1 MVRSDEGVVL
11 EAIARRLAVGGAA
24 PSAQGIAGAIGA
36 LVTDGGLGPGDRLP
50 TVRALAGHLGV
61 SPTTVSEAWRI
72 LARHG
77 AIATDRRRGT
87 TIRSTRV
94 GAAGRYWQVPVEP
107 GTLALDLSTGT
118 PDPALLPPLGPVLAS
133 LHAEVMV
140 TSYNDR
146 PVLPDLEEV
155 LRARWPCVPE
165 ALTVVDGAQDALD
178 RIVTAHVRLGDTV
191 VVEDPGFPP
200 LLDMLELAG
209 ARVVGVAVDRH
220 GIEVDALADAL
231 ATEPSAVFVQPRAH
245 NPTGASFDAD
255 RAAAIA
261 ALLEPTD
268 ALIVEDDHSGE
279 VSGVDLHSIAGH
291 LPDRVLHVRSFSKTH
306 GPDLRV
312 AAIGG
317 PAAALDPIV
326 TAAVWGRPGPAASP
340 SASCWRCSP
349 TPPSRRRSRRRRP
362 PMQTGA
368 RCSPQ
373 GWPVGRRPRP
383 GHGTEPVAR
392 RRRRTTR
399 GRGAGRERHR
409 RGAGCAV
416 PRRRA
421 TENIRISLGAAG
433 DDLDR
438 VAAAVAS
445 AAAAGPQPLERRDHH
460 SSAVVADTVRSAKLV
475 RRRDTPG
482 RTEMCWRWMRS

>member
-1 MVRSDEGVVL
+1 MIRPDDVVVP
-11 EAIARRLAVGGAA
+11 EAIARRLADGESTPTPQA
-24 PSAQGIAGAIGA
+24 IAGAIGA

-77 AIATDRRRGT
+77 AITTDRRRGT

-155 LRARWPCVPE
+155 LRARWPCAAE

-178 RIVTAHVRLGDTV
+178 RIVTAHIRLGDTV

-209 ARVVGVAVDRH
+209 ARIVGVPVDHH
-220 GIEVDALADAL
+220 GMDTAALADAL
-231 ATEPSAVFVQPRAH
+231 REEPSAVFVQPRAH
-245 NPTGASFDAD
+245 NPTGASFDAE
-255 RAAAIA
+255 RARTVAT
-261 ALLEPTD
+261 LLEPTN
-268 ALIVEDDHSGE
+268 ALIIEDDHSGE
-279 VSGVDLHSIAGH
+279 VSGADLHSIATH

-317 PAAALDPIV
+317 PAAVLDPIV
-326 TAAVWGRPGPAASP
+326 
-340 SASCWRCSP
+340 
-349 TPPSRRRSRRRRP
+349 SRRRLGPSWTSRLTQRILLAMLTDASIEASIATAAQIYTQRRNALAAGLASAGIAP
-362 PMQTGA
+362 AP
-368 RCSPQ
+368 
-373 GWPVGRRPRP
+373 
-383 GHGTEPVAR
+383 
-392 RRRRTTR
+392 
-399 GRGAGRERHR
+399 GAGLNLWLDVADEQRAVVALAANGIGVAP
-409 RGAGCAV
+409 GAPFRVAG
-416 PRRRA
+416 A
-421 TENIRISLGAAG
+421 TDNIRISLGAAG
-433 DDLDR
+433 EDLDR
-438 VAAAVAS
+438 IAAAVAG
-445 AAAAGPQPLERRDHH
+445 AAGL
-460 SSAVVADTVRSAKLV
+460 AVNR
-475 RRRDTPG
+475 
-482 RTEMCWRWMRS
+482 

>member
-1 MVRSDEGVVL
+1 MMRPDEAVVL
-11 EAIARRLAVGGAA
+11 DAVARRLAEAGATPTPPA
-24 PSAQGIAGAIGA
+24 IAGAIGS

-61 SPTTVSEAWRI
+61 SPTTVAEAWRI

-107 GTLALDLSTGT
+107 GTLAVDLSTGT
-118 PDPALLPPLGPVLAS
+118 PDPSLLPPLGPVLAS

-146 PVLPDLEEV
+146 PVLPDLEAV
-155 LRARWPCVPE
+155 LRDRWPCDPE
-165 ALTVVDGAQDALD
+165 AITVVDGAQDALD

-209 ARVVGVAVDRH
+209 ARIVGVAVDRH
-220 GIEVDALADAL
+220 GIEVEALAAAL
-231 ATEPSAVFVQPRAH
+231 EAGPSAVFVQPRAH

-261 ALLEPTD
+261 TLLASTD
-268 ALIVEDDHSGE
+268 ALVVEDDHSGE
-279 VSGVDLHSIAGH
+279 ASGVDLHSIATH

-326 TAAVWGRPGPAASP
+326 TRRRLGPSWTSRLTQRILLAMLTDPGIEASIATAAQIYTQRRDALTAGLAASGIVP
-340 SASCWRCSP
+340 AP
-349 TPPSRRRSRRRRP
+349 
-362 PMQTGA
+362 
-368 RCSPQ
+368 
-373 GWPVGRRPRP
+373 
-383 GHGTEPVAR
+383 
-392 RRRRTTR
+392 
-399 GRGAGRERHR
+399 GAGLNLWLDVADEQRAVVALAANGIGVAP
-409 RGAGCAV
+409 GAPFRVSA
-416 PRRRA
+416 A
-421 TENIRISLGAAG
+421 TENIRISLGAVGG
-433 DDLDR
+433 DFDR
-438 VAAAVAS
+438 IAAAVAG
-445 AAAAGPQPLERRDHH
+445 AAGL
-460 SSAVVADTVRSAKLV
+460 AVNR
-475 RRRDTPG
+475 
-482 RTEMCWRWMRS
+482 